1 MNLHENTDFGR
12 KVFFLNMPYDFQRK
26 VIPALFNKEYE
37 VYVLNDYRR
46 AKSVLKNFPD
56 SICFINV
63 DDSLSLN
70 EWFNFMSS
78 FEDDP
83 MLSTIFLGIVSL
95 KLGNAQK
102 IHFLMQSVVPAGFIG
117 LDQPSEALLLQIKNI
132 LDLNGAKGRRRF
144 VRADCLD
151 DSQIGIFFDFGEQRF
166 TMKIKDISSAGIS
179 CVASSKYA
187 KLFKINM
194 LIRDFSLIIRNQ
206 TYKCSA
212 AVLMATVTGE
222 KLTVVL
228 VFTKA
233 IGIAIRN
240 SIKEYIRSLLQ
251 GKITKLVLETV
262 PDVTDYKISNNEE
275 YVLSENENI
284 EEAEEIIE
292 ENHDIESGETSSDS
306 SDEKEE
312 PDTDKAEK
320 TENQEQFSD
329 SEVDITP

>member
-12 KVFFLNMPYDFQRK
+12 KVFFLNMSYDFQRK
-26 VIPALFNKEYE
+26 VVPALFNKEYE

-70 EWFNFMSS
+70 EWFNYMSS

-83 MLSTIFLGIVSL
+83 MLSTIFLGIVSS

-117 LDQPSEALLLQIKNI
+117 LDQPYDDLIKQIKNI

-144 VRADCLD
+144 VRADCFD
-151 DSQIGIFFDFGEQRF
+151 ESQIGIFFDFGEKRF

-179 CVASSKYA
+179 CVASAKYA
-187 KLFKINM
+187 ESFKINM

-212 AVLMATVTGE
+212 AVLMAAVNAD

-228 VFTKA
+228 VFVKT
-233 IGIAIRN
+233 ISSAIRN
-240 SIKEYIRSLLQ
+240 SIKEFIRTSLQ
-251 GKITKLVLETV
+251 SKITKMVLETV
-262 PDVTDYKISNNEE
+262 PDVTDYSISNNEE
-275 YVLSENENI
+275 YVLSGDAYI
-284 EEAEEIIE
+284 EEAEELVE
-292 ENHDIESGETSSDS
+292 EEIETSS
-306 SDEKEE
+306 EE
-312 PDTDKAEK
+312 PETDEEAEN
-320 TENQEQFSD
+320 ENQDQVSD
-329 SEVDITP
+329 TEVDITP